1 MSCPLPQDSSAGA
14 HILLIDDNPD
24 DRELVARQLAELGDA
39 LRTTPITDAP
49 ALDAAL
55 QQDDYDL
62 VITDYALRWSTGLEV
77 LRRVKARDPARPVIM
92 FTASGSE
99 ELAVEAMK
107 EGLDDYITKA
117 VKHYALI
124 PIVVR
129 GMLKRREAQRTLAD
143 SALRADA
150 ERRKT
155 ERQLRVSEERFRAV
169 QEASPDGFA
178 VFEAKRDAA
187 GHIVDFTWTYVN
199 EAAARISRRP
209 RDELLGRCLLEVH
222 PGTRDSGLFERFV
235 QVIETGEPWVSEMAY
250 RYEGLEMFVRLAV
263 ARVGDGVAVSAV
275 DLSERRRAEEA
286 LVEAARQKDEFLAML
301 AHELRNPLAP
311 IRNSSEV
318 LAKILPHEPRARAM
332 IEVLR
337 RQVRHLSHLVDDLL
351 DVSRIT
357 QGRIELNITTVDL
370 ADILGQAVES
380 VEPSIRE
387 HAHNLQ
393 ILSSY
398 RSLYVAGDPARLVQ
412 CLVNVLNN
420 SIKYTAPGGH
430 ILLESREEDGQAVI
444 AVSDN
449 GSGISPHLL
458 PRIFD
463 LFVQSDR
470 TLDRS
475 QGGLGIGLSVVK
487 RLIEMHGGTV
497 QAHSDGPGRGAV
509 FIFRLPLVQRASLD
523 PQPGE
528 PGTVPARRI
537 LVVDDNMDAADT
549 LVMML
554 RLDGHEVQA
563 VYRGQDALEKV
574 GSFRPQIILL
584 DIGLPE
590 LDGYEIARRIRNLP
604 DGKHVRLIALTGY
617 GQEEDRARAFE
628 AGFDD
633 HLVKPVES
641 GALQSRLAL
650 EDPDTVPQ

>member
-1 MSCPLPQDSSAGA
+1 MSRSLPEASSASA

-24 DRELVARQLAELGDA
+24 DRELVQRELGDLGA
-39 LRTTPITDAP
+39 PLRVTPITDAQ
-49 ALDAAL
+49 AFDAAL

-62 VITDYALRWSTGLEV
+62 VITDYALGWSTGLEV

-107 EGLDDYITKA
+107 EGLEDYITKA

-129 GMLKRREAQRTLAD
+129 GILKRRETQRALAD
-143 SALRADA
+143 NALRAEA
-150 ERRKT
+150 ERRDT
-155 ERQLRVSEERFRAV
+155 ERRLRISEERFRAV
-169 QEASPDGFA
+169 QEASPDGFS
-178 VFEAKRDAA
+178 VFEAQRDAA
-187 GHIVDFTWTYVN
+187 GCITDFTWTYLN

-209 RDELLGRCLLEVH
+209 REELLGQRLLEVH
-222 PGTRDSGLFERFV
+222 PGIRDSGLFERYL
-235 QVIETGEPWVSEMAY
+235 QVIESGESWVSEMAY
-250 RYEGLEMFVRLAV
+250 RHEGLDMFVRLAV
-263 ARVGDGVAVSAV
+263 ARVGDGVAVATV

-357 QGRIELNITTVDL
+357 QGRIELNFSTVDL
-370 ADILGQAVES
+370 ADILSHAVES

-387 HAHNLQ
+387 HAHKLQ
-393 ILSSY
+393 ILSSS
-398 RSLYVAGDPARLVQ
+398 RGLYVAGDPARLVQ

-420 SIKYTAPGGH
+420 SIKYTERGGR

-444 AVSDN
+444 EVSDN

-497 QAHSDGPGRGAV
+497 QARSDGPGQGAV
-509 FIFRLPLVQRASLD
+509 FTIRLPLVQRARLD

-528 PGTVPARRI
+528 SGAVPPRRI
-537 LVVDDNMDAADT
+537 LVVDDNLDAADT

-563 VYRGQDALEKV
+563 VYRGQDALEKI
-574 GSFRPQIILL
+574 GSFRPQIVLL

-590 LDGYEIARRIRNLP
+590 LNGYEIARRIRSLP

-617 GQEEDRARAFE
+617 GQDEDRARAVE

-641 GALQSRLAL
+641 AVLQSHLAA
-650 EDPDTVPQ
+650 PA

>member
-1 MSCPLPQDSSAGA
+1 MSRSLPEASSASA

-24 DRELVARQLAELGDA
+24 DRELVQRELGDLGA
-39 LRTTPITDAP
+39 PLRVTPITDAQ
-49 ALDAAL
+49 AFDAAL

-62 VITDYALRWSTGLEV
+62 VITDYALGWSTGLEV

-107 EGLDDYITKA
+107 EGLEDYITKA

-129 GMLKRREAQRTLAD
+129 GILKRRETQRALAD
-143 SALRADA
+143 NALRAEA
-150 ERRKT
+150 ERRDT
-155 ERQLRVSEERFRAV
+155 ERRLRISEERFRAV
-169 QEASPDGFA
+169 QEASPDGFS
-178 VFEAKRDAA
+178 VFEAQRDAA
-187 GHIVDFTWTYVN
+187 GRITDFTWTYLN

-209 RDELLGRCLLEVH
+209 REELLGQRLLEVH
-222 PGTRDSGLFERFV
+222 PGIRDSGLFERYL
-235 QVIETGEPWVSEMAY
+235 QVIESGESWVSEIAY
-250 RYEGLEMFVRLAV
+250 RHEGLDMFVRLAV
-263 ARVGDGVAVSAV
+263 ARVGDGIAVATV

-318 LAKILPHEPRARAM
+318 LAKILPLEPRARAM

-357 QGRIELNITTVDL
+357 QGRIELNFSTVDL
-370 ADILGQAVES
+370 ADILSHAVES

-387 HAHNLQ
+387 HAHKLQ
-393 ILSSY
+393 ILSSS
-398 RSLYVAGDPARLVQ
+398 RGLYVAGDPARLVK

-420 SIKYTAPGGH
+420 SIKYTERGGR

-444 AVSDN
+444 EVSDN

-497 QAHSDGPGRGAV
+497 QARSDGPGQGAV
-509 FIFRLPLVQRASLD
+509 FTIRLPLVQRARLD

-528 PGTVPARRI
+528 SGAVPPRRI
-537 LVVDDNMDAADT
+537 LVVDDNLDAADT

-563 VYRGQDALEKV
+563 VYRGQDALEKI
-574 GSFRPQIILL
+574 GSFRPQIVLL

-590 LDGYEIARRIRNLP
+590 LNGYEIARRIRSLP

-617 GQEEDRARAFE
+617 GQDEDRARAVE

-641 GALQSRLAL
+641 AVLQSHLAA
-650 EDPDTVPQ
+650 PA